1 MIAELGH
8 YALVLALA
16 LGLIQSI
23 VPLIGALGR
32 DAALMRLGSSTAVMQ
47 FAFVALAFA
56 ALTVCYVTSDFSV
69 VNVFENSHSMMPL
82 VYKFTSVWG
91 NHEGSMLLW
100 VLILA
105 LFGALVALFGN
116 NLPETLKANVLAVQS
131 WIACAFYLF
140 ILLTSNPFLRLT
152 PAPIEGRDLNPI
164 LQDIG
169 LAIHP
174 PLLYLG
180 YVGFSI
186 AFSFAIAALIEGRI
200 DAAWARW
207 VRPWTL
213 AAWMCLT
220 VGIAMGS
227 YWAYYELGWGGFWFW
242 DPVENASLMPWLAGT
257 ALLHSAVVMEKR
269 NALKIWTLLLAI
281 LAFSLSLIGTF
292 LVRSGV
298 LTSVHTFA
306 SDPARGVFILAILV
320 FFIGG
325 GLTLFA
331 WRAPMLKQGG
341 LFAPVSREGALVF
354 NNLFLTT
361 ACLTVFV
368 GTLYPLAL
376 EAFTNEKI
384 SVGAPFF
391 NLTFAPLFIP
401 LLFAMPFGPLLA
413 WKRGDVLGVAQ
424 RLMAAFGAGLV
435 AIAVTFVIM
444 GMSSALAPFGIGLAL
459 YVMVGALLDLAE
471 RTSLFRAPMATV
483 RLRAAGLPRSAW
495 GTAVAHFGIAVT
507 LFGIV
512 CQTWASERIVALKP
526 TQVVALSGYDLT
538 FDGMTQH
545 SGPNFREL
553 AAKFTVRSGGV
564 LIGTMEPSK
573 RSFASRNMSTTEA
586 ALLTRGASQLYL
598 SLGDTNEDGSI
609 AIRLY
614 HKPMVLLIWL
624 GSLVMMFG
632 GGLSLSDRRLR
643 IGAPKPARKSAGK
656 PANSSL
662 QPAE

>member
-1 MIAELGH
+1 MIPELGH

-16 LGLIQSI
+16 LGLIQSV
-23 VPLIGALGR
+23 VPVLGARSR
-32 DAALMRLGSSTAVMQ
+32 DAALMQLASTTALMQ
-47 FAFVALAFA
+47 FFFVAFSFA
-56 ALTVCYVTSDFSV
+56 ALTICYVTSDFSV
-69 VNVFENSHSMMPL
+69 ANVFENSHSMMPL
-82 VYKFTSVWG
+82 IYKITSVWG

-100 VLILA
+100 VLILS
-105 LFGALVALFGN
+105 LFGAMVAQFGS
-116 NLPETLKANVLAVQS
+116 NLPATLKGHVLAVQS

-140 ILLTSNPFLRLT
+140 ILLTSNPFVRLAQ
-152 PAPIEGRDLNPI
+152 APLEGRDLNPI

-213 AAWMCLT
+213 AAWIFLT
-220 VGIAMGS
+220 LGIAMGS
-227 YWAYYELGWGGFWFW
+227 YWAYYTLGWGGFWFW

-269 NALKIWTLLLAI
+269 NALKIWTMLLAI
-281 LAFSLSLIGTF
+281 LTFSLSLIGTF

-298 LTSVHTFA
+298 LTSVHSFA
-306 SDPARGVFILAILV
+306 SDPTRGVFILAILV

-325 GLTLFA
+325 GLSLFA
-331 WRAPMLKQGG
+331 WRASVLKQGG
-341 LFAPVSREGALVF
+341 LFAPISREGALVF

-376 EAFTNEKI
+376 ESLTGEKI

-391 NLTFAPLFIP
+391 NLTFGPLFVA
-401 LLFAMPFGPLLA
+401 LMFAMPFGPLLA

-424 RLMAAFGAGLV
+424 RLMMAFGVGIV
-435 AIAVTFVIM
+435 AIAVTFVAA
-444 GMSSALAPFGIGLAL
+444 GAKSVLAPFGVGLAF
-459 YVMVGALLDLAE
+459 YVMAGAVVDVVE
-471 RTSLFRAPMATV
+471 RTGLFRMPLSIV
-483 RLRAAGLPRSAW
+483 GKRAAGLPRSAW
-495 GTAVAHFGIAVT
+495 GTAVAHFGIAVSM
-507 LFGIV
+507 LGIISAG
-512 CQTWASERIVALKP
+512 TWGTERIVALKP
-526 TQVVALSGYDLT
+526 TQTVSLSGYELS
-538 FDGMTQH
+538 FDGLV
-545 SGPNFREL
+545 SRAGPNFS
-553 AAKFTVRSGGV
+553 AQVATFTVRSGGTIV
-564 LIGTMEPSK
+564 GVMEPSK
-573 RSFASRNMSTTEA
+573 RNFASRETTTNEA
-586 ALLTRGASQLYL
+586 ALMIRGAGQLYL
-598 SLGDTNEDGSI
+598 SLGDTNPDGSV

-614 HKPMVLLIWL
+614 YKPLVMLIWL
-624 GSLVMMFG
+624 GALVMMFG

-643 IGAPKPARKSAGK
+643 IGAPKPASKAT
-656 PANSSL
+656 L
-662 QPAE
+662 VPAE

>member
-1 MIAELGH
+1 MIPELGH

-16 LGLIQSI
+16 LGLIQS
-23 VPLIGALGR
+23 VAPMIGAHTR
-32 DAALMRLGSSTAVMQ
+32 DVSLMRLASSTALMQ
-47 FAFVALAFA
+47 FVFVALSFLS
-56 ALTVCYVTSDFSV
+56 LTICYVTSDFSV
-69 VNVFENSHSMMPL
+69 ASVFENSHSMMPL
-82 VYKFTSVWG
+82 IYKITSVWG

-100 VLILA
+100 VFILS
-105 LFGALVALFGN
+105 LFGAMVSQFGG
-116 NLPETLKANVLAVQS
+116 NLPATLKAHVLAVQS

-140 ILLTSNPFLRLT
+140 ILLTSNPFLRLAQ
-152 PAPIEGRDLNPI
+152 APLEGRDLNPI

-213 AAWMCLT
+213 AAWMALT

-306 SDPARGVFILAILV
+306 SDPARGVFILMILV
-320 FFIGG
+320 LFIGG
-325 GLTLFA
+325 GLALFA
-331 WRAPMLKQGG
+331 WRGPLLKQGG
-341 LFAPVSREGALVF
+341 LFAPISREGALVF

-376 EAFTNEKI
+376 EAFTAEKI

-401 LLFAMPFGPLLA
+401 LMFAMPFGPLLA

-424 RLMAAFGAGLV
+424 RLLVAFGVGLV
-435 AIAVTFVIM
+435 AIAVAFAVAGATSV
-444 GMSSALAPFGIGLAL
+444 LAPFGLGLAL
-459 YVMVGALLDLAE
+459 FVMTGALTDLAE
-471 RTSLFRAPMATV
+471 RTGLFRAPMATV
-483 RLRAAGLPRSAW
+483 RMRASGLPRSTL
-495 GTAVAHFGIAVT
+495 GTAVAHFGIAMT
-507 LFGIV
+507 LFGVV
-512 CQTWASERIVALKP
+512 CQTWATERIIALKP
-526 TQVVALSGYDLT
+526 EQTVALSGYELS
-538 FDGMTQH
+538 FDGMVQH
-545 SGPNFREL
+545 TGANFREL
-553 AAKFTVRSGGV
+553 AAKFTVRAGGV
-564 LIGTMEPSK
+564 TIGVMEPSK
-573 RSFASRNMSTTEA
+573 RSFASRDMTTTEA
-586 ALLTRGASQLYL
+586 ALLTRGVSQLYL
-598 SLGDTNEDGSI
+598 SLGDTNADGSI

-614 HKPMVLLIWL
+614 YKPMVLLIWL
-624 GSLVMMFG
+624 GAVVMMLG

-643 IGAPKPARKSAGK
+643 VGAPKPAAKQAAK
-656 PANSSL
+656 PTL